1 MFGRIYNKVAER
13 AATKMYAKLTE
24 EKKEKKESVFKQLL
38 KSPDDFVMQA
48 WVEGEEVRVKFFKKG
63 EQKNETNS

>member
-1 MFGRIYNKVAER
+1 MFGGIYNKVAER

-24 EKKEKKESVFKQLL
+24 ERKEKKESVFKQLL

-48 WVEGEEVRVKFFKKG
+48 WVEGEEVRVKFSKKG
-63 EQKNETNS
+63 AKNEVSS